1 MRALLVVLVL
11 ATGCGKGDAGGGGGG
26 GSGGGGGTAQPVSN
40 HVVEIFVNDKSVAKV
55 TAAQLAEWPRVD
67 HLVPEADRRL
77 GTWKKVKL
85 VGGKGTEL
93 QSPSTS
99 YPDKVPVLVPA
110 GSGAAF
116 AMYESV
122 ELATKG
128 KPTFS
133 EDGVKEVRIMVSTEG
148 RGGEHSGSTGD
159 SDVTKLVLTFET
171 ADGTKSLT
179 GPQIVAL
186 EREELDGQPGW
197 KLSKLLTAAG
207 IGDYTKLVLIDA
219 AGTSIVLAKADFDDT
234 NKIPFLKLN
243 KSGLL
248 RFRIHEKAGE
258 GWNVVGDL
266 RALTTVKVIK

>member
-1 MRALLVVLVL
+1 MRALLVVLLL
-11 ATGCGKGDAGGGGGG
+11 AIGCGKGDSDG
-26 GSGGGGGTAQPVSN
+26 GSGSGGTAQPVSN

-67 HLVPEADRRL
+67 HLVPEADRRI

-99 YPDKVPVLVPA
+99 YPDKVPVLLPA
-110 GSGAAF
+110 DGGAAF

-122 ELATKG
+122 ELVNKG
-128 KPTFS
+128 KAAFR
-133 EDGVKEVRIMVSTEG
+133 EDGVKEIRIMVSMEG

-159 SDVTKLVLTFET
+159 GDITKLVLTFEMEGGNKT
-171 ADGTKSLT
+171 LT
-179 GPQIVAL
+179 GPQIVAI

-207 IGDYTKLVLIDA
+207 VGDYTKLVLIDA
-219 AGTSIVLAKADFDDT
+219 AGTSIVLAKADFDDV
-234 NKIPFLKLN
+234 NKVPFLKLN
-243 KSGLL
+243 KSSLL
-248 RFRIHEKAGE
+248 RFRLHEKAGE